1 MTKFRQKVFTES
13 DAMRALYNELMNRC
27 HGDRRK
33 WPVIEGLSSML
44 SVLKGNNIVVEK
56 FVLSDSIFGREKYRM
71 YLKIGAKAKLPDEV
85 KLPST
90 YYDRTLGNMKLTF
103 SGGVFGKDK
112 NFSERIKLFGKGGGG
127 GPKPSI
133 TAEASPYV
141 DLKVETSKILGEAI
155 RYDKKDRSLV
165 LEFDSIDDAIKAL
178 NILPFG
184 IDYKIYLLNV

>member
-33 WPVIEGLSSML
+33 WPVIEGLSAML

-56 FVLSDSIFGREKYRM
+56 FVLSSSILGREKYRM

-90 YYDRTLGNMKLTF
+90 YYDKSLGNMKLTF

-112 NFSERIKLFGKGGGG
+112 AFSERIKLFGNNDKQR
-127 GPKPSI
+127 PMI

-141 DLKVETSKILGEAI
+141 DLKIETSKILGEAI